1 MPLSLT
7 DRVLKRLTQSG
18 EVPVSGQALAR
29 ELGVTRS
36 AVWKAVEGLRRAG
49 YPVESVAARGY
60 RLGSGV
66 RGVRPGEIEA
76 RLADGRLGRP
86 VRHRA
91 VTDSTN
97 RDAEQWALEGAPEG
111 ALVVAEHQRRGRGR
125 RGRTWCDLP
134 GGSLLLSLVLRPEIP
149 AAGAPTLTYAAA
161 AGLAEALSAW
171 VPADLIEIKWP
182 NDVLLG
188 GRKAA
193 GILLEMRVEGQS
205 VDHVIL
211 GVGVNVRGRAL
222 DLPPDV
228 RDTAT
233 TLEEH
238 ARPPAPDRLDVL
250 CRFLREF
257 EVLYD
262 RFLDEGFAP
271 VRSCWTGW
279 FRQAGRPVRV
289 RTPSGLVAGVALGLD
304 TDGALLVEQSG
315 GAVARVLA
323 GDLESAT
330 VRAA

>member
-7 DRVLKRLTQSG
+7 DEVLKRLMEAG
-18 EVPVSGQALAR
+18 EIPVSGQALAR

-36 AVWKAVEGLRRAG
+36 AVWKAVEGLRQAG
-49 YPVESVAARGY
+49 YPLESIAARGY
-60 RLGSGV
+60 RLGSGA

-76 RLADGRLGRP
+76 RLAGIRLGRP
-86 VRHRA
+86 VRHRP

-97 RDAEQWALEGAPEG
+97 REAERWALEGAPEG

-125 RGRTWCDLP
+125 RGRTWCDIP
-134 GGSLLLSLVLRPEIP
+134 GGSLLLSLVLRPDLP
-149 AAGAPTLTYAAA
+149 AAEAPTLTYAAA
-161 AGLAEALSAW
+161 AGLAEAVSAW
-171 VPADLIEIKWP
+171 APADRIEIKWP

-188 GRKAA
+188 GRKVA
-193 GILLEMRVEGQS
+193 GILLEMRVEGQTAE
-205 VDHVIL
+205 HVIL
-211 GVGVNVRGRAL
+211 GVGVNVLGRAR
-222 DLPPDV
+222 DLPPEV
-228 RDTAT
+228 RDIAT
-233 TLEEH
+233 TLEDE
-238 ARPPAPDRLDVL
+238 ARRPPPDRLDVL

-262 RFLDEGFAP
+262 RLLAEGFGP
-271 VRSCWTGW
+271 VRSCWTRW

-304 TDGALLVEQSG
+304 TDGALLVEQPG

-323 GDLESAT
+323 GDMEGAT